1 MEDVG
6 HKWTFGALLR
16 HLHEVRGVDTKRA
29 HVSIVPSHIHTLS
42 VLCARIEDLLVRT
55 VLSVQSAIGAA
66 TRSCVPYIYNCFE
79 LLGLDV
85 LLDEHLQPW
94 LLEVNLSPSLTW

>member
-1 MEDVG
+1 MTCEALTRSVRHDTIVRSVC
-6 HKWTFGALLR
+6 TFA
-16 HLHEVRGVDTKRA
+16 
-29 HVSIVPSHIHTLS
+29 

-79 LLGLDV
+79 LLGFDV
-85 LLDEHLQPW
+85 LLDEELQPW